1 MTYTNNWNEA
11 DISDLLLGVADA
23 ELSRD
28 LTFRVYTSQLIGQ
41 QPDLVMHSGDNN
53 SCKTVTTDL

>member
-1 MTYTNNWNEA
+1 MTFTNNWDEA
-11 DISDLLLGVADA
+11 DISNLLPGVADT

-41 QPDLVMHSGDNN
+41 QPDLVMHGGDNT